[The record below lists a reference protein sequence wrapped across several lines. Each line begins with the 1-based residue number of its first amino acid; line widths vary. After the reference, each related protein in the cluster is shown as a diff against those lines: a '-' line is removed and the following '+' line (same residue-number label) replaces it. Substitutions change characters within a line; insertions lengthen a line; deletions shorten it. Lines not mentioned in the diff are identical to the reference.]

1 MSIRE
6 LESGKIELWT
16 SFLHEIVEDRL
27 LDQYKELLAPE
38 ERVQQVRFHF
48 ERDQHRYL
56 ITRALVRVV
65 LSKYCDIEPKD
76 WVFNKGSHGK
86 PVIGNDHASA
96 TGLFFNI
103 SHTNGVVIVG
113 VAREPSLGV
122 DVENLDRRKPSLGIA
137 ETFFASAE
145 VEVLRELADLD
156 QQRRFYEYW
165 TLKESYIKAVGLGLS
180 IPLDK
185 FSFSFPTA
193 STIQLTL
200 ADNPEHADQWHFWQ
214 FQPASGY
221 MAAVCINRA
230 GLVEPM
236 LTNTKIVPML
246 SESPLELSLLR
257 KS

>member
-27 LDQYKELLAPE
+27 LDQYKALLAPE
-38 ERVQQVRFHF
+38 ERIQQVRFHF

-65 LSKYCDIEPKD
+65 LSKYCQIEPKD

-86 PVIGNDHASA
+86 PVIGNDHAIA

-145 VEVLRELADLD
+145 VEVLRELSDLE

-165 TLKESYIKAVGLGLS
+165 TLKES
-180 IPLDK
+180 
-185 FSFSFPTA
+185 
-193 STIQLTL
+193 
-200 ADNPEHADQWHFWQ
+200 
-214 FQPASGY
+214 
-221 MAAVCINRA
+221 
-230 GLVEPM
+230 
-236 LTNTKIVPML
+236 
-246 SESPLELSLLR
+246 
-257 KS
+257 

>member
-1 MSIRE
+1 MAIRE

-27 LDQYKELLAPE
+27 LDQYKDLLAPE
-38 ERVQQVRFHF
+38 ERIQQARFHF
-48 ERDQHRYL
+48 GRDQHRYL
-56 ITRALVRVV
+56 VTRALVRVV
-65 LSKYCDIEPKD
+65 LSKYCDIAPRD
-76 WVFNKGSHGK
+76 WVFSKGTHGK

-103 SHTNGVVIVG
+103 SHTNGMVIVG

-137 ETFFASAE
+137 ESFFASAE
-145 VEVLRELADLD
+145 VEALRELSDLE
-156 QQRRFYEYW
+156 QQQRFYEYW

-180 IPLDK
+180 IPLDE

-193 STIQLTL
+193 SAIRLKL
-200 ADNPEHADQWHFWQ
+200 AHKPEYADQWHFWQ

-221 MAAVCINRA
+221 MAAVCINRN
-230 GLVEPM
+230 GLVNPV
-236 LTNTKIVPML
+236 LTNTRIVPML
-246 SESPLELSLLR
+246 SESPLDLSLLR
-257 KS
+257 TS